1 MGRLGR
7 RKPGSHSNVQRIED
21 ELADRF
27 KDAINEGEA
36 YSIKEIFD
44 MIDEKGRGTLTQREL
59 ENAFRKMNVKLSRS
73 MCNKVFDDL
82 DKDGNGTVDVEEFI
96 DFCREHGYKVK
107 SRDRFGNANSS
118 GNKDRSVKTLLKSV
132 TRDVKKMKNKNDF
145 IDHIE
150 SNGGTDGFVR
160 RADFENSLREM
171 DFKLSITE
179 AKLLSRHY
187 ESQENR
193 GKVDYDTFLEEIGI
207 DTSSYNSTNNLLA
220 ENLEEK
226 LEQAFIVCADTG
238 TLDDVKQS
246 FSSQDDRE
254 DGFVAVSKFQRV
266 LENELDITLKPQ
278 ERKIIQR
285 KFQARGNSNRIDYV
299 RFLKTYSSAATSG
312 NLNSGTS
319 QETLMRKIQQE
330 FSRVASVE
338 DKSEILRMF
347 QAYDDDNE
355 GNIRKRDFV
364 IVLKEIG
371 FKKLSRKEM
380 DKLSRKFGLGEES
393 DRIDY
398 KEFLERFSSTGVEEM
413 RQNIAKKVEAKDSCE
428 VYSLC

>member
-1 MGRLGR
+1 MFEKIDEHRKGRVSVENMCDVITEDLRVNEDMISRRDLKQLVKQYFNVDSNGRIKYKEFVKFCKGNGKGFSRFESNRETGTDSDDEDRSKYNNRSSGRKLGNLGR
-7 RKPGSHSNVQRIED
+7 RKLGSHSNVQRIED

-82 DKDGNGTVDVEEFI
+82 DRDGNGTVDVEEFI
-96 DFCREHGYKVK
+96 DFCKEHGYKVK
-107 SRDRFGNANSS
+107 SRDRFGSANSS

-132 TRDVKKMKNKNDF
+132 SRDVKKMKNKNDF

-150 SNGGTDGFVR
+150 SNGGADGFVR
-160 RADFENSLREM
+160 RAEFENSLREM

-179 AKLLSRHY
+179 AKLLSRHF

-207 DTSSYNSTNNLLA
+207 DTSSYNSTNNLLT

-238 TLDDVKQS
+238 TLDDVKKS

-254 DGFVAVSKFQRV
+254 DGFVAVGKFQKV

-278 ERKIIQR
+278 ERKIIQE
-285 KFQARGNSNRIDYV
+285 NSRHV
-299 RFLKTYSSAATSG
+299 ATVIGS
-312 NLNSGTS
+312 T
-319 QETLMRKIQQE
+319 
-330 FSRVASVE
+330 
-338 DKSEILRMF
+338 MF
-347 QAYDDDNE
+347 
-355 GNIRKRDFV
+355 G
-364 IVLKEIG
+364 
-371 FKKLSRKEM
+371 S
-380 DKLSRKFGLGEES
+380 
-393 DRIDY
+393 
-398 KEFLERFSSTGVEEM
+398 
-413 RQNIAKKVEAKDSCE
+413 
-428 VYSLC
+428 